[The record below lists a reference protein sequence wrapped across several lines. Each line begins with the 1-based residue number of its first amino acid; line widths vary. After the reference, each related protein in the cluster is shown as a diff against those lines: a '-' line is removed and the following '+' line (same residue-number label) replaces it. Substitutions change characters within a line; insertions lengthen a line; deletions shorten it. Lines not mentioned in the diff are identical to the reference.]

1 MLTRYRIHHLTIVL
15 TFPHSW
21 MDFHLFEL
29 IPNSVK
35 YILTKQDISTEKGPF
50 LGPVDD
56 SSPITIKP
64 YLLISYLSP
73 SHSTKLFRI
82 ISLYLILCGTTMK
95 SSLFSFS
102 LFVCFLNIVEGKVG
116 ENCYLD
122 ALEMNYSETGGR
134 QKWHYILF
142 SDQLCLGRQQVGV
155 WVWGWAS
162 QVKLLWC
169 LVSHRN
175 HFWVIWSVATWPTF
189 LINLPSKMAIFTKV

>member
-116 ENCYLD
+116 ENCFLD

-134 QKWHYILF
+134 QK
-142 SDQLCLGRQQVGV
+142 
-155 WVWGWAS
+155 
-162 QVKLLWC
+162 
-169 LVSHRN
+169 
-175 HFWVIWSVATWPTF
+175 
-189 LINLPSKMAIFTKV
+189 